1 MMPLRRITFLIALLA
16 VLVGCASNDIE
27 DEDLFEPADLVDF
40 EPEFKLKKRW
50 SVSVGN
56 GQGKSYTK
64 IAPVLDDDIIYAAAH
79 NGHVLAIDP
88 ETGKK
93 SWQQKTGL
101 PITGGVGAGYDR
113 VFVGTENG
121 EVVAMAAEDGAIA
134 WRTQLS
140 SEVLSAPQTDG
151 EIVVVPSYDG
161 KLYGLNFETGK
172 KVWEYDSSLPVLTLR
187 GTANPVV
194 DGETVIA
201 AFGNG
206 KLVAFEIATGL
217 VRWEQRVA
225 ISQGRSE
232 IERIVD
238 IDGTPLLDEPLVYA
252 VSYQGRLVA
261 MESSSGRP
269 LWRKEASSFVGLAE
283 GFGNIY
289 VAEANGNVGAYTAQ
303 EGTLRWQQEDL
314 AWRKLSSPATLS
326 SYVAVAD
333 YDGYVHFLSQVD
345 GHMVARTRV
354 DSSGVRAPLLTYEG
368 TLLVYGNGGKLVA
381 LTIEKE

>member
-1 MMPLRRITFLIALLA
+1 MMLRRSVLLVALLA
-16 VLVGCASNDIE
+16 WLTGCGSNDIK
-27 DEDLFEPADLVDF
+27 DEDKFEPADLVDF

-50 SVSVGN
+50 SVKVGN

-64 IAPVLDDDIIYAAAH
+64 IAPVLEDDTIYIAAY
-79 NGHVLAIDP
+79 NGRVLAIDP
-88 ETGKK
+88 ESGEKR
-93 SWQQKTGL
+93 WQQKTGL
-101 PITGGVGAGYDR
+101 PITGGVGAAYDR
-113 VFVGTENG
+113 VFVGTEDG
-121 EVVAMAAEDGAIA
+121 EVVAMDAEDGAIQ
-134 WRTQLS
+134 WRTQLT
-140 SEVLSAPQTDG
+140 SEVLSAPQTNG

-161 KLYGLNFETGK
+161 NLYGLNFETGK
-172 KVWEYDSSLPVLTLR
+172 KQWEYDSSLPVLTLR

-194 DGETVIA
+194 DGDTVFA
-201 AFGNG
+201 AFANG
-206 KLVAFEIATGL
+206 KLVAFDIATGM

-238 IDGTPLLDEPLVYA
+238 IDGTPLLDDPLIYA

-269 LWRKEASSFVGLAE
+269 LWRKQASSFVGLAE

-289 VAEANGNVGAYTAQ
+289 VAEADGKVGAYTLQ
-303 EGTLRWQQEDL
+303 EGTLRWQQEEL
-314 AWRKLSSPATLS
+314 AWRKLSAPATLS

-333 YDGYVHFLSQVD
+333 YDGFVHVLSQVD

-354 DSSGVRAPLLTYEG
+354 DSSGVRAPLLSYDD

-381 LTIEKE
+381 LNIDKD

>member
-1 MMPLRRITFLIALLA
+1 MMLLRRSVLLLALLA
-16 VLVGCASNDIE
+16 WLTGCGSNDIK
-27 DEDLFEPADLVDF
+27 DEDLFEPADLVKF
-40 EPEFKLKKRW
+40 EPEFELEKRW
-50 SVSVGN
+50 SVKVGN

-64 IAPVLDDDIIYAAAH
+64 IAPVLEDDTIFIASY
-79 NGHVLAIDP
+79 NGRVLAIDP
-88 ETGKK
+88 VSGEQR
-93 SWQQKTGL
+93 WQQKTDL

-113 VFVGTENG
+113 VFVGTEDG
-121 EVVAMAAEDGAIA
+121 EVVSMDAEDGAIK
-134 WRTQLS
+134 WRTQLT
-140 SEVLSAPQTDG
+140 SEVLSAPQSNG

-161 KLYGLNFETGK
+161 NLYGLNFETGK
-172 KVWEYDSSLPVLTLR
+172 KEWEYDSSLPVLTLR

-194 DGETVIA
+194 DGDTVIA
-201 AFGNG
+201 AFANG
-206 KLVAFEIATGL
+206 KLVAFDIATGM

-238 IDGTPLLDEPLVYA
+238 IDGTPLLDTPLIYA

-261 MESSSGRP
+261 TESSSGRP
-269 LWRKEASSFVGLAE
+269 LWRKPASSFVGLAE

-289 VAEANGNVGAYTAQ
+289 VAEANGKVSAYTAQ
-303 EGTLRWQQEDL
+303 EGTLRWQQEEL
-314 AWRKLSSPATLS
+314 AWRKLSAPATLS

-333 YDGYVHFLSQVD
+333 YNGYVHLLSQVD

-354 DSSGVRAPLLTYEG
+354 DSSGVRAPLLSYDD

-381 LTIEKE
+381 LNIEKD

>member
-1 MMPLRRITFLIALLA
+1 MLLRRCAFPLALVALLI
-16 VLVGCASNDIE
+16 GCGSNDIK
-27 DEDLFEPADLVDF
+27 DEDLFAPADLVKF
-40 EPEFKLKKRW
+40 EPELKLKKRW
-50 SVSVGN
+50 SASVGN

-64 IAPVLDDDIIYAAAH
+64 LAPALAGDYIYVAAY
-79 NGHVLAIDP
+79 NGHVLCV
-88 ETGKK
+88 EQESGKK
-93 SWQQKTGL
+93 RWLQKTKL
-101 PITGGVGAGYDR
+101 PITGGVGAAYDQ

-121 EVVAMAAEDGAIA
+121 QVVAMAAEDGAIL
-134 WRTQLS
+134 WSTQLS
-140 SEVLSAPQTDG
+140 SEVLSAPQSDG
-151 EIVVVPSYDG
+151 DIVVVPSYDG

-201 AFGNG
+201 AFANG
-206 KLVAFEIATGL
+206 KLVAFDIATGL

-238 IDGTPLLDEPLVYA
+238 IDGTPLLDAPLIYA

-261 MESSSGRP
+261 MESGSGRP

-283 GFGNIY
+283 GFGNVY
-289 VAEANGNVGAYTAQ
+289 VAEANGKVGAYTSQ
-303 EGTLRWQQEDL
+303 EGTLRWQQEEL
-314 AWRKLSSPATLS
+314 AWRKLSAPATMS
-326 SYVAVAD
+326 SYVAVSD
-333 YDGYVHFLSQVD
+333 YDGYVHLLSQVD

-354 DSSGVRAPLLTYEG
+354 DSSGVRAPLLAYDD
-368 TLLVYGNGGKLVA
+368 TLLVYGNSGKLVA
-381 LTIEKE
+381 LGIQKD